1 VSHVTIIDEPITS
14 HGALSVYYAAVDELD
29 RRYEGSDEG
38 SHLQVDELKP
48 PEGLFLVARFDGH
61 PVGGVGLRSIGD
73 RALKL
78 GEIKRLWVRPD
89 LRRRGVGARLMTEA
103 EDRARALGFLQLYLE
118 TGYAQ
123 PEAVE
128 LYQQSNWT
136 PVKDYPP
143 GAYSYPK
150 AFRFTKVL

>member
-1 VSHVTIIDEPITS
+1 MSNIVINDEPITS

-38 SHLQVDELKP
+38 SHLQVDELMP
-48 PEGLFLVARFDGH
+48 PHGLFLVARLDGQ
-61 PVGGVGLRSIGD
+61 PVGGVGIRSIGD
-73 RALKL
+73 RSLLL

-89 LRRRGVGARLMTEA
+89 QRRHGVGARLMSEA

-128 LYQQSNWT
+128 LYERSNWAS
-136 PVKDYPP
+136 VKEYPS
-143 GAYSYPK
+143 GAYSYPQ
-150 AFRFTKVL
+150 AYRYTKLL

>member
-1 VSHVTIIDEPITS
+1 VSNLIIHDEPITS
-14 HGALSVYYAAVDELD
+14 HGALSVYHAAVDELN

-38 SHLQVDELKP
+38 RHLQVDELMP
-48 PEGLFLVARFDGH
+48 PYGLFLVARVDGH
-61 PVGGVGLRSIGD
+61 PVGGVGIRPISEP
-73 RALKL
+73 ALLL

-89 LRRRGVGARLMTEA
+89 QRRHGVGARLMAEA
-103 EDRARALGFLQLYLE
+103 EVRARAIGFLQLYLE

-128 LYQQSNWT
+128 LYGRSNWT
-136 PVKDYPP
+136 PVEEYPS

-150 AFRFTKVL
+150 AYRFTKVL